1 MKVHV
6 LCPAQ
11 SVTGGPEALH
21 QLVDAGQRLGFD
33 MVMRYLPDDVGDPT
47 PAVFKMY
54 RPRVVDEVVDA
65 PDSVVIV
72 PETGPQLLLE
82 LRHARRVLWWL
93 SVEHFQSRCE
103 AMRPPEPG
111 AASPLEFVFDPR
123 HGVVHLAQSEYAR
136 QWVAQRGPSPWLVTD
151 YVRDEIVERARAL
164 RGGGRENI
172 VAYNPKKGLAFTQQ
186 LMKASPAGI
195 QWVPIENMS
204 PPEVAQLLARSKV
217 YVDFGPH
224 PGRDR
229 IPREAALC
237 GCVVITNT
245 QGSAGNAVDVP
256 LPTRFKFDERQ
267 PATLIEVTR
276 RIVEAMQDHA
286 RVVAE
291 IAPYREWIERQRQVF
306 DNEVLG
312 ALARL
317 QAEIHQSRC
326 ARMEAAAL

>member
-47 PAVFKMY
+47 PAVFKNY
-54 RPRVVDEVVDA
+54 RPHVVSEVVDS
-65 PDSVVIV
+65 PESVVIV

-103 AMRPPEPG
+103 AMRPPHAG

-136 QWVAQRGPSPWLVTD
+136 QWVAQRGPAPWLVTD

-164 RGGGRENI
+164 RGGPRENI

-186 LMKASPAGI
+186 LMQASPQGV
-195 QWVPIENMS
+195 QWVAIENMS
-204 PPEVAQLLARSKV
+204 PQEVAQLLAKSKV

-245 QGSAGNAVDVP
+245 QGSAGNGVDVP
-256 LPTRFKFDERQ
+256 LPGRFKFDERQ
-267 PATLIEVTR
+267 PATVVEVIR

-286 RVVAE
+286 RLVAE
-291 IAPYREWIERQRQVF
+291 IAPYREWIEHQRRHFDEEVF
-306 DNEVLG
+306 SMLC
-312 ALARL
+312 RL
-317 QAEIHQSRC
+317 QADILR
-326 ARMEAAAL
+326 ARRDRMAAAA